1 MSRLLFPKDRTA
13 ITWNQFPLN
22 VQISCNSRCAVMS
35 NESEP
40 VVDTLFRNGTLTV
53 IGIILSFSLTFLSQ
67 WAQNPVPWTLRE
79 LPTMALLGAGIITQ
93 GSSLVIFIRHD
104 SLQRRVYDRAS
115 KRFLYGLGMTMSGIF
130 LAIFIDLADLIF

>member
-1 MSRLLFPKDRTA
+1 
-13 ITWNQFPLN
+13 
-22 VQISCNSRCAVMS
+22 MS

-40 VVDTLFRNGTLTV
+40 VIDTVFRNGTLTV

-93 GSSLVIFIRHD
+93 GSSLVIFMRHD
-104 SLQRRVYDRAS
+104 SLQRRVYDKAS
-115 KRFLYGLGMTMSGIF
+115 KRFLYGLAMTTSGIF
-130 LAIFIDLADLIF
+130 LAIFLDLVDLIL